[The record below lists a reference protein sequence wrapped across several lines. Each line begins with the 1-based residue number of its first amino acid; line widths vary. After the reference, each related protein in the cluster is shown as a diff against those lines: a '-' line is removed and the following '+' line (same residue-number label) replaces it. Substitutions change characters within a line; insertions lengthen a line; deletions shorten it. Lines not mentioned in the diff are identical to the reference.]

1 MSARTASKPTA
12 KRTSKTGAP
21 TRARSKASAST
32 ARAAGTSTARTA
44 TTRTAGKA
52 TTRTATTRTAGK
64 ATTRTATARKA
75 TPQKATART
84 ATARKATPQKATAR
98 KATARKAT
106 PQKATARKATAR
118 KAGKATPQKATA
130 RKATARKTT
139 TSKARTVAPRQARR
153 SADAPAEKLRV
164 YRAKRDFSL
173 TSEPA
178 GAAARSPSG
187 FGYIIQ
193 KHAARRLHYDFRLE
207 LDGVLLSW
215 AVPKGPSLVPTERRL
230 AVRTEDHP
238 VEYADF
244 EGVIPA
250 GEYGGGTVMLWDQG
264 TWTPEGDPREG
275 LRKGRLTF
283 DLHGARLTGRWHLVR
298 THSDRYGDTS
308 ENWLLFKGRDDQSRE
323 AGDAELVDTELT
335 SVTTGRS
342 MDEIAEDRDRTWRSN
357 RTDDE
362 PSAPRAAHAAR
373 PAAKPQPDSGPDAT
387 PTPSLADL
395 TGLVGRLPTG
405 IKFTNLDKVLFPEQG
420 LTKAA
425 LIAYYAVVADWIL
438 PHIAGRPLTLVR
450 CPNGPGEHCF
460 FQKHTNNTTPSAI
473 QPLPLV
479 EEDGEE
485 KSYMLIDD
493 LDGLLAVVQLGS
505 LELHTWGSHARTVE
519 KPDILVFDLDPDE
532 GLPWERVVEGAF
544 AMRALLADI
553 GLDSWC
559 KTTGGKGLHVC
570 VPVAPHLEWEEAKA
584 FTKAVSEMLQGWG
597 PSRFTTNMS
606 KAKRKDKIF
615 VDYLRN
621 GRGATFIAP
630 YSTRRH
636 ARAPVATPVTWDELY
651 AGIDPKAFTVQTVPA
666 RLDGLSE
673 DPWADLRT
681 SRQSITAAMRRRVLG
696 S

>member
-12 KRTSKTGAP
+12 KRTSKTSAP
-21 TRARSKASAST
+21 TKARSKTSAST
-32 ARAAGTSTARTA
+32 AHVAGTSAARTATARKATARTA
-44 TTRTAGKA
+44 GKSTTRTAGKA
-52 TTRTATTRTAGK
+52 T
-64 ATTRTATARKA
+64 ARKA
-75 TPQKATART
+75 TP
-84 ATARKATPQKATAR
+84 RKATPQKATAR

-118 KAGKATPQKATA
+118 KA
-130 RKATARKTT
+130 TARKTN
-139 TSKARTVAPRQARR
+139 AGQAGTVAPRQARR
-153 SADAPAEKLRV
+153 SVDAPAEKLRV

-173 TSEPA
+173 TSEPS
-178 GAAARSPSG
+178 GAAASSPSG
-187 FGYIIQ
+187 SGYIIQ
-193 KHAARRLHYDFRLE
+193 KHAASRLHYDFRLE

-244 EGVIPA
+244 EGVIPE

-264 TWTPEGDPREG
+264 TWTPEGDPRAG

-308 ENWLLFKGRDDQSRE
+308 ENWLLFKGRDEESRE
-323 AGDAELVDTELT
+323 AGAAELVDTELT

-342 MDEIAEDRDRTWRSN
+342 MDEIAEARDRTWRSN
-357 RTDDE
+357 RTGDKPE
-362 PSAPRAAHAAR
+362 AR
-373 PAAKPQPDSGPDAT
+373 SAAKPRAHGAAKPKAKVAPGLAPDPDAT
-387 PTPSLADL
+387 PDVQPDATPASTVAPSLADL
-395 TGLVGRLPTG
+395 TGLVSRLPTD
-405 IKFTNLDKVLFPEQG
+405 IKFTNLDKVLFPDQG

-425 LIAYYAVVADWIL
+425 MIAYYAVVADWIL
-438 PHIAGRPLTLVR
+438 PHIADRPLTLVR
-450 CPNGPGEHCF
+450 CPNGPGEQCF
-460 FQKHTNNTTPSAI
+460 FQKHTNHTTPQAI

-485 KSYMLIDD
+485 KSYMRIND
-493 LDGLLAVVQLGS
+493 LEGLLSVVQLGS

-532 GLPWERVVEGAF
+532 GLAWERVVEGAF

-553 GLDSWC
+553 GLESWC

-570 VPVAPHLEWEEAKA
+570 VPVAPRLEWEEAKA
-584 FTKAVSEMLQGWG
+584 FTKAVSEMLQGWA
-597 PSRFTTNMS
+597 PARFTTNMS

-630 YSTRRH
+630 YSTRR
-636 ARAPVATPVTWDELY
+636 RPGAPVATPVTWDELY
-651 AGIDPKAFTVQTVPA
+651 AGLDPKAFTVQTVPA
-666 RLDGLSE
+666 RLDSLSE
-673 DPWADLRT
+673 DPWAGLRA
-681 SRQSITAAMRRRVLG
+681 SRQSITAAIRRRVLG
-696 S
+696 

>member
-1 MSARTASKPTA
+1 MPARTASKPNT
-12 KRTSKTGAP
+12 KRTSTKAPRKTKAKAKARASAARP
-21 TRARSKASAST
+21 TRAST
-32 ARAAGTSTARTA
+32 ARKPTARA
-44 TTRTAGKA
+44 ARKP
-52 TTRTATTRTAGK
+52 
-64 ATTRTATARKA
+64 TARKPGA
-75 TPQKATART
+75 SAARS
-84 ATARKATPQKATAR
+84 ARAA
-98 KATARKAT
+98 
-106 PQKATARKATAR
+106 
-118 KAGKATPQKATA
+118 AG
-130 RKATARKTT
+130 RE
-139 TSKARTVAPRQARR
+139 RTVRKPGTVAARQARR
-153 SADAPAEKLRV
+153 SADGATEKLRV

-173 TSEPA
+173 TPEPSGEAA
-178 GAAARSPSG
+178 GATSG
-187 FGYIIQ
+187 NGYIIQ

-238 VEYADF
+238 VDYADF

-264 TWTPEGDPREG
+264 TWAPEGDPREG

-283 DLHGARLTGRWHLVR
+283 ELHGVRLTGRWHLVR
-298 THSDRYGDTS
+298 TRFERHGDDAD
-308 ENWLLFKGRDDQSRE
+308 NWLLFKGRDDVARDSG
-323 AGDAELVDTELT
+323 APELVETELT

-342 MDEIAEDRDRTWRSN
+342 MDAIAEARDRTWRSN
-357 RTDDE
+357 RSDGE
-362 PSAPRAAHAAR
+362 PSAKGAAKPDAKPRATHTAKSRARHDAESDARSDAR
-373 PAAKPQPDSGPDAT
+373 PAAMSAPG
-387 PTPSLADL
+387 LADL
-395 TGLVGRLPTG
+395 TELTELVGRLSTDV
-405 IKFTNLDKVLFPEQG
+405 KFTNLDKVLYPEQG

-438 PHIAGRPLTLVR
+438 PHVADRPLTLVR
-450 CPNGPGEHCF
+450 CPNGPGAQCF
-460 FQKHTNNTTPSAI
+460 FQKHTNHTTPDAI

-485 KSYMLIDD
+485 KSYMLIGD
-493 LDGLLAVVQLGS
+493 LRGLLSVVQLGS

-532 GLPWERVVEGAF
+532 GLVWERVVEGAF
-544 AMRALLADI
+544 AMRALLSDI
-553 GLDSWC
+553 GLESWC

-570 VPVAPHLEWEEAKA
+570 VPVVPRLEWEEAKA
-584 FTKAVSEMLQGWG
+584 FTKAVAEMLQGWG

-606 KAKRKDKIF
+606 KAKRKGKIF

-630 YSTRRH
+630 YSTRR
-636 ARAPVATPVTWDELY
+636 RDGAPVATPVTWDELY

-673 DPWADLRT
+673 DPWAGLLAC
-681 SRQSITAAMRRRVLG
+681 RQTITAAMRRRVLG
-696 S
+696 R